1 MKIKIALFVA
11 LMMITAS
18 AAYAVLGVAV
28 GTTWVG
34 QETDGT
40 ITFPADITNGP
51 LLTFK
56 PSANVHMA
64 YDSDGVVYSV
74 GSYHEAGV
82 KIYSSTSGDAKIY
95 MYTLPNPPGS
105 AGTGLIAIP
114 AKSTVSASGSSGWG
128 AGWSALK

>member
-18 AAYAVLGVAV
+18 VVYAVTGVAV
-28 GTTWVG
+28 GTTWQG
-34 QETDGT
+34 QQTDGT
-40 ITFPADITNGP
+40 ITFPAGTTNGP
-51 LLTFK
+51 LLSFK

-82 KIYSSTSGDAKIY
+82 KIYSSTSGDSKIY
-95 MYTLPNPPGS
+95 MFTLLVPPGS
-105 AGTGLIAIP
+105 TAPTTVIP
-114 AKSTVSASGSSGWG
+114 ARSTVGASGSSGWT